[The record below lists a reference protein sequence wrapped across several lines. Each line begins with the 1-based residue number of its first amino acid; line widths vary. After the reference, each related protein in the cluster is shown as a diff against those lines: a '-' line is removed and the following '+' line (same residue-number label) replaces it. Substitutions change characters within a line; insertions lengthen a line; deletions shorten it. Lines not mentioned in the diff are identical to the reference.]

1 MAKTLRR
8 KKRSKLTTVLLSP
21 VLIIVFMAG
30 WSLAYIG
37 QSKLQKAN
45 QPEKPT
51 NNTTTKKEEVELV
64 FISNHEEQIR
74 AN

>member
-1 MAKTLRR
+1 
-8 KKRSKLTTVLLSP
+8 
-21 VLIIVFMAG
+21 MAG